1 MTGGRAGQTRPGRH
15 REKRRTGLP
24 RDFRH
29 LLSAAGLSQAG
40 TQVRL
45 IALPLVAVI
54 ILHATTFQAG
64 LTATAD
70 TAAFLLI
77 GLPAGAWVD
86 RLRRRPV
93 LVAADLVRAALVSTI
108 PVAAAI
114 GLLGLPQLY
123 VVAFT
128 VGLATVM
135 FDVAHMSYVPFLAGR
150 DQLIAGNARLEAVDF
165 SAFTAGP
172 AAGGL
177 LVQLVAAPGA
187 LVADAV
193 SYLLSALLLGTI
205 RAREPAP
212 AVAAAERIHTAIRAG
227 VRLVV
232 RHPELR
238 TVMITGAMLMLA
250 ETAWT
255 AIQPVFLIRKLGL
268 TPAVYGA
275 LLAAGAAG
283 GLAGALGAS
292 RIANRF
298 GTPRVMRLALA
309 TTTPFILVMPF
320 ARAGWPI
327 ALYAVGAFVSWFG
340 SAVFNITQMSL
351 RQNLCPPPML
361 GRMNA
366 TMRFAMW
373 GSMPLGGLIGGA
385 LGQLLGVRTAL
396 WIFGAFSVAATLPV
410 LTRSWAG
417 VSRG

>member
-1 MTGGRAGQTRPGRH
+1 MA
-15 REKRRTGLP
+15 
-24 RDFRH
+24 
-29 LLSAAGLSQAG
+29 AAGVSQAG

-45 IALPLVAVI
+45 VALPLVAVI
-54 ILHATTFQAG
+54 VLHATTFQAG

-86 RLRRRPV
+86 RLRRRPL
-93 LVAADLVRAALVSTI
+93 LVAADLARAVLVCTV

-123 VVAFT
+123 AVAFAM
-128 VGLATVM
+128 GLATVL
-135 FDVAHMSYVPFLAGR
+135 FDVAHMSYVPFLAGP
-150 DQLIAGNARLEAVDF
+150 DQLVAGNARLEAVDF
-165 SAFTAGP
+165 TAFTAGP

-177 LVQLVAAPGA
+177 LVQFVAAPAA
-187 LVADAV
+187 LVADGV
-193 SYLLSALLLGTI
+193 SYLLSALLIGTI

-212 AVAAAERIHTAIRAG
+212 EVGAAERIHTAIRAG
-227 VRLVV
+227 IALVV
-232 RHPELR
+232 RHPKLR
-238 TVMITGAMLMLA
+238 TVMITGAMLMLS

-275 LLAAGAAG
+275 LLAAGAVG
-283 GLAGALGAS
+283 GLGGALSAS
-292 RIANRF
+292 RITNRF

-320 ARAGWPI
+320 ARAGWPV
-327 ALYAVGAFVSWFG
+327 ALYAAGAFISWFG
-340 SAVFNITQMSL
+340 SALFNITQMSL
-351 RQNLCPPPML
+351 RQQLCPPRLL

-373 GSMPLGGLIGGA
+373 GSMPLGGLLGGA

-396 WIFGAFSVAATLPV
+396 WIFGALSVAATLPV
-410 LTRSWAG
+410 LARSW
-417 VSRG
+417 RD

>member
-1 MTGGRAGQTRPGRH
+1 MTTRSAAGRH
-15 REKRRTGLP
+15 RTGLP
-24 RDFRH
+24 REFGY
-29 LLSAAGLSQAG
+29 LLAADGVSQAG

-45 IALPLVAVI
+45 VALPLVAVI
-54 ILHATTFQAG
+54 ALHATTFQAG

-93 LVAADLVRAALVSTI
+93 LIAADLARAVLVSTV
-108 PVAAAI
+108 PLAAAF

-123 VVAFT
+123 VVAFAVGIGT
-128 VGLATVM
+128 VL

-150 DQLIAGNARLEAVDF
+150 EHLIAGNARLESVDF
-165 SAFTAGP
+165 AAFTAGP

-177 LVQLVAAPGA
+177 LVQLVTAPAA
-187 LVADAV
+187 LLADGV
-193 SYLLSALLLGTI
+193 SYLLSALLLGAI

-212 AVAAAERIHTAIRAG
+212 AVAVAERLHSAIWSG
-227 VRLVV
+227 VRLVI
-232 RHPELR
+232 RHPALR
-238 TVMITGAMLMLA
+238 AIMTTGALLMLA

-255 AIQPVFLIRKLGL
+255 SIQPVFLIRKLGL
-268 TPAVYGA
+268 DPALYGI

-283 GLAGALGAS
+283 GLAGALCAA
-292 RIANRF
+292 RIAGRL

-320 ARAGWPI
+320 ANPGWQI
-327 ALYAVGAFVSWFG
+327 ALYLIGAFVSWFG
-340 SAVFNITQMSL
+340 SAVFNVAQMSL
-351 RQNLCPPPML
+351 RQSLCPPQML

-373 GSMPLGGLIGGA
+373 GSMPLGGLVGGA

-396 WIFGAFSVAATLPV
+396 WICGACSVAATLPV
-410 LTRSWAG
+410 LTRSWQDPPAKLIATEPP
-417 VSRG
+417 